1 MSIGSSPFLT
11 ADVDGMVGIEGGRTR
26 NRRVVTEIAHE
37 LSDARMDEL
46 RWRVLSGYYDL
57 IDVTDAIAG
66 RLLARSRRH
75 DRE

>member
-11 ADVDGMVGIEGGRTR
+11 ADVDGMVGIGRTR
-26 NRRVVTEIAHE
+26 NRRVASEIAHE
-37 LSDARMDEL
+37 LSEARMDEL

-57 IDVTDAIAG
+57 IDVTDAIAA
-66 RLLARSRRH
+66 RLIARSRRH

>member
-11 ADVDGMVGIEGGRTR
+11 ADVDGMVGIGGRTR
-26 NRRVVTEIAHE
+26 NRRAATEIAHE

-57 IDVTDAIAG
+57 IDVTDAIAA
-66 RLLARSRRH
+66 RLIARSRHH